1 LLSQPG
7 SRKAAGLLAVR
18 SKPKDS
24 GERAAQF
31 NQQLT
36 VFRDQADFLDQPAK
50 RLSGLRPEFRPVQ
63 FLVQA
68 LNPLTV
74 QVRELRVKPGCR
86 RRSLLQLRPELLL
99 ASLECNQLF
108 RGEFLDSSGSIRWVF
123 SPQRTLVSARLRKS
137 TKASNNEDGL
147 SCW

>member
-7 SRKAAGLLAVR
+7 RRKAAGLLAVR

-74 QVRELRVKPGCR
+74 QMTTHASECR
-86 RRSLLQLRPELLL
+86 WYCCTNRITHPHYYLLL
-99 ASLECNQLF
+99 
-108 RGEFLDSSGSIRWVF
+108 
-123 SPQRTLVSARLRKS
+123 
-137 TKASNNEDGL
+137 
-147 SCW
+147 